1 MPERDQDRLREQ
13 QKARKRGKFSAFSYE
28 LEEILPLNEEDEKK
42 EGEEFEDELPEE
54 DVEETPHTILDVK
67 EEPLWNQ
74 PHIGRDVKIA
84 VRVLKTLSGYFA
96 VPSLMRPT
104 DRVAS
109 TLKSVCDA
117 LNEVLAGFFPFED
130 IQKPEELGVIAQNVN
145 RRFSM
150 ELGVE
155 LPDGTVYPFSAFIPK
170 GRPKKL
176 YILRNNVRRLIGE
189 DKEEFVSKCENES
202 FDKVLRWTMNRVQVE
217 NIEDLKGLLYPI
229 WRGLRD
235 GEKKERT
242 R

>member
-1 MPERDQDRLREQ
+1 MPERDQDRRREQ
-13 QKARKRGKFSAFSYE
+13 QKARKRQMFREFSYE
-28 LEEILPLNEEDEKK
+28 LEEILPLNEEDE
-42 EGEEFEDELPEE
+42 EEREVFEDEPPEE
-54 DVEETPHTILDVK
+54 EVEETSRTILDVK
-67 EEPLWNQ
+67 EEPPWNQ
-74 PHIGRDVKIA
+74 PHIGREVKIA

-104 DRVAS
+104 DRVVS

-117 LNEVLAGFFPFED
+117 LNEVLNGFFPFED
-130 IQKPEELGVIAQNVN
+130 IQKPEELGVIAQNIN

-170 GRPKKL
+170 GRPKRL

-189 DKEEFVSKCENES
+189 NKEEFMNKCENES
-202 FDKVLRWTMNRVQVE
+202 FDKVLRWTLNRVQVE
-217 NIEDLKGLLYPI
+217 NIEDLKGLLHPI

-235 GEKKERT
+235 GKKKERT